1 MFHGITNRGQGWLKV
16 LTATPVPI
24 THLPAYV
31 NSYSYT
37 YKVSSLKEVPTWRLM
52 QEHGDMQVEEIAK
65 ASAAITKQLEA
76 NAPLPH
82 ALGCGCGPC
91 YW

>member
-1 MFHGITNRGQGWLKV
+1 MNTNP
-16 LTATPVPI
+16 TP
-24 THLPAYV
+24 TYLPAYV

-37 YKVSSLKEVPTWRLM
+37 IKVSCKSGVHQPSWL
-52 QEHGDMQVEEIAK
+52 QEHVAVADAIAIAK
-65 ASAAITKQLEA
+65 ASVLIANQLEA

-82 ALGCGCGPC
+82 APGCGCGPC

>member
-1 MFHGITNRGQGWLKV
+1 MAPQTPKAIYAFIQTN
-16 LTATPVPI
+16 
-24 THLPAYV
+24 LPAYV

-37 YKVSSLKEVPTWRLM
+37 YKVSCKEVPTWRRM
-52 QEHGDMQVEEIAK
+52 QEHGDMQVAAIAK
-65 ASAAITKQLEA
+65 ASALIAKQLEA

-82 ALGCGCGPC
+82 APGCGCGPC

>member
-1 MFHGITNRGQGWLKV
+1 MNTNP
-16 LTATPVPI
+16 TP
-24 THLPAYV
+24 TYLPAYV

-37 YKVSSLKEVPTWRLM
+37 IKVSCKY
-52 QEHGDMQVEEIAK
+52 GDMREERERMEHEAIAIAK
-65 ASAAITKQLEA
+65 ASLIIAKQFEA

-82 ALGCGCGPC
+82 APGCGCDPC

>member
-1 MFHGITNRGQGWLKV
+1 MAYI
-16 LTATPVPI
+16 AP

-37 YKVSSLKEVPTWRLM
+37 IKVSCKGDMREVEEARRM
-52 QEHGDMQVEEIAK
+52 QEHVAVAIAK
-65 ASAAITKQLEA
+65 ASVLIAKQLEA

-82 ALGCGCGPC
+82 APGCGCDPC